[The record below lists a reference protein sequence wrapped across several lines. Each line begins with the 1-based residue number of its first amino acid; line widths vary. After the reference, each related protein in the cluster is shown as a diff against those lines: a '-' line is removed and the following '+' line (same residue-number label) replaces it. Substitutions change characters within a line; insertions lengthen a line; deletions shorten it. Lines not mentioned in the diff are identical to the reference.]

1 MSPLRRVRSV
11 FGETPVVDL
20 MIGLRE
26 PSSVVSIDGMN
37 NTILVF
43 IVVLDVRTTA
53 VPSEA
58 GMEDHSTEEI
68 TSRQTKILSAN
79 KRQDGTTMETLVLR
93 ETGQRP
99 RISPVSQIREHKG
112 QTTEATTREGV
123 KGTKEA
129 QLVTIGEVPQNRS
142 PSSRTSQPSSNPDLD
157 SHMALE
163 RFRYEME
170 DPAIE
175 CDVQS
180 DVTYA
185 EREDRNQP
193 SSSSAAHR
201 SFSTISVTDGTTSVT
216 TDGLDGKP
224 KSYTWRTPLTGLWKD
239 ETGRLYILSES
250 RVYDACRIAILS
262 IDPGEGLIAAEAGHY
277 LLNAVRFVVGK
288 VPHFQLIRMETRAG
302 GTKTAERETKKRTII
317 LSPTDAV
324 DGIEMNQMRIDVDEY
339 RNYCERWGSRLISL
353 IKNSTLDST
362 LSGVYQSYFGLNHV
376 AAVPCGEDKYIV
388 AGVVELSQKVK
399 NSPQEM
405 EFDDCVIFI
414 GTSHEGSTTS
424 IRQLNAIRTRNVNKR
439 SNIFGGKMPPQPD
452 LMDWYNAVQDISRLL
467 HLNLSFL
474 LDEGDQE
481 KAIHM
486 LNQSPH
492 LALQPLISKSPGLMP
507 IMKAA
512 QKGMIDTCKTM
523 MHYKADIHAFRR
535 GDNGREKS
543 RSLEYA
549 IVGKDVQ
556 MVRFLL
562 DEGVKILS
570 TTFRY
575 AKEDKSMAKFLKRYQ
590 EEHPESIE
598 NETRE
603 DEC

>member
-1 MSPLRRVRSV
+1 MVEAL
-11 FGETPVVDL
+11 L
-20 MIGLRE
+20 LRE
-26 PSSVVSIDGMN
+26 N
-37 NTILVF
+37 
-43 IVVLDVRTTA
+43 
-53 VPSEA
+53 
-58 GMEDHSTEEI
+58 
-68 TSRQTKILSAN
+68 
-79 KRQDGTTMETLVLR
+79 
-93 ETGQRP
+93 GQRP
-99 RISPVSQIREHKG
+99 RISPISQIREHKG
-112 QTTEATTREGV
+112 QTREATTREEV

-129 QLVTIGEVPQNRS
+129 LLVTIGEVPQNRS
-142 PSSRTSQPSSNPDLD
+142 PSSRTSQPSNNPDLD

-163 RFRYEME
+163 RLRYEME
-170 DPAIE
+170 DPVIE

-180 DVTYA
+180 DVTYVQ
-185 EREDRNQP
+185 REDRNQP
-193 SSSSAAHR
+193 SSSSTAHR
-201 SFSTISVTDGTTSVT
+201 NACTISVTDDTTSVT
-216 TDGLDGKP
+216 TDSLDGKP
-224 KSYTWRTPLTGLWKD
+224 KSYTWQTPLTGLWKD
-239 ETGRLYILSES
+239 DTGRRYLVSES
-250 RVYDACRIAILS
+250 RVYDACRITLLS
-262 IDPGEGLIAAEAGHY
+262 IDDRGEGLIAVEAGRY

-302 GTKTAERETKKRTII
+302 GTKTAEKETKKRTII
-317 LSPTDAV
+317 LSPTDGV
-324 DGIEMNQMRIDVDEY
+324 DVIEMNQVRTDVDEY
-339 RNYCERWGSRLISL
+339 RNYGERWGKRLISL

-362 LSGVYQSYFGLNHV
+362 LSGVYKSYFGLNHV

-388 AGVVELSQKVK
+388 AGVVELGEKFK
-399 NSPQEM
+399 FNLNSPQEM
-405 EFDDCVIFI
+405 EFEDCVIFI

-424 IRQLNAIRTRNVNKR
+424 IRQLNAIISSEPSTIPYQRTRDVSRR
-439 SNIFGGKMPPQPD
+439 SNIFGGKMSPQPD

-467 HLNLSFL
+467 HLSLSFL

-523 MHYKADIHAFRR
+523 MLYKADIHAFRR
-535 GDNGREKS
+535 GDKGREKS

-562 DEGVKILS
+562 DEGVKILP
-570 TTFRY
+570 TTVGY
-575 AKEDKSMAKFLKRYQ
+575 AREDKSMVEFLRRYQ
-590 EEHPESIE
+590 SEHPESIE

-603 DEC
+603 DE